1 MEKMLSQQTA
11 VSHKTVDLSGHRCP
25 HLLIAVIRALDGM
38 PNGRILHVIA
48 TDLSAPSNLAAW
60 CRQSGHHLRDMYEE
74 NGRFI
79 FYIQKHDP

>member
-1 MEKMLSQQTA
+1 MSRQTA

-25 HLLIAVIRALDGM
+25 HLLIATINALAEM
-38 PNGRILHVIA
+38 ENGRILHVIA
-48 TDLSAPSNLAAW
+48 TDLSAPSNLATW
-60 CRQSGHHLRDMYEE
+60 CRQSDHTLRDMYEE